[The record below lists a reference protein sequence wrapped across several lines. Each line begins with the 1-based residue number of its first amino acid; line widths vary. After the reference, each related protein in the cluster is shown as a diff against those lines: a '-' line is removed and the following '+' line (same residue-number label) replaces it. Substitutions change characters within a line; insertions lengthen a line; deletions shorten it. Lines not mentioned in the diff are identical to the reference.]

1 MAHFYDSWIMSHT
14 VQSWI
19 WGMVL
24 NQIRKKLSLLF
35 RNIMKL
41 WCCMFSSWLKIV
53 FNLISGLTSGFT
65 FRWCFLNGNTLYYK
79 TFITVYFGRQFCGL
93 FQKESKTIPCTLE
106 TEHHLLIRNSSSLG
120 RVMNHFFKSLL
131 GTTHDHIGTT
141 RDHQR
146 RIW

>member
-1 MAHFYDSWIMSHT
+1 M
-14 VQSWI
+14 
-19 WGMVL
+19 
-24 NQIRKKLSLLF
+24 LF

-120 RVMNHFFKSLL
+120 RVMNHFQITSRHH
-131 GTTHDHIGTT
+131 TWPHWDHTWPPAPYLVTNHGRVCSKYKKRYSIIIIT
-141 RDHQR
+141 R
-146 RIW
+146 IAKPI